1 MATQSIHTIAIIG
14 AGQMG
19 SGIAQVA
26 AVSGFKTLVC
36 DASSS
41 ALGKCRDAHNKR
53 LAREVEKGRMK
64 DTDVQTALGRLHYVE
79 SLDMLKGADV
89 VIEAVVEDAKVKRD
103 LFQRLATLFPSQIL
117 ASNTSSISITEICAS
132 VGPQGHPERVIGM
145 HFFNP
150 VPVMKLVEVIRGLQT
165 SNETVQRVTNL
176 AMQLGK
182 TPIPANDRAGFVS
195 NRVLM
200 PLINEAFY
208 AWMEGVAE
216 PQHIDEIMKLGCN
229 FPMGPLRLADFIGLD
244 TCVHIMNVLAEGLGS
259 ERYRPCPLL
268 RQLVAAGRLGDK
280 TAKGV
285 YDYSSAGA
293 AGSNPGAS
301 GAGLSGASQAGHGG
315 MTSSKAAVGV

>member
-19 SGIAQVA
+19 GGIAQVA

-41 ALGKCRDAHNKR
+41 ALGRCRDGHTKR

-64 DTDVQTALGRLHYVE
+64 DTDMQAALGRLHYVE
-79 SLDMLKGADV
+79 NLEMLKGADI
-89 VIEAVVEDAKVKRD
+89 VIEAIVEDAKVKRD
-103 LFQRLATLFPSQIL
+103 LFQKLAGMFPTQIL

-165 SNETVQRVTNL
+165 SSDTVQRVTHL
-176 AMQLGK
+176 ATQLGK

-259 ERYRPCPLL
+259 DRYRPCPLL
-268 RQLVAAGRLGDK
+268 RQLVAAGRMGDK
-280 TAKGV
+280 TGKGV
-285 YDYSSAGA
+285 YDYTPQPA
-293 AGSNPGAS
+293 A
-301 GAGLSGASQAGHGG
+301 GASQAGSSS
-315 MTSSKAAVGV
+315 MTSSKAAVSV